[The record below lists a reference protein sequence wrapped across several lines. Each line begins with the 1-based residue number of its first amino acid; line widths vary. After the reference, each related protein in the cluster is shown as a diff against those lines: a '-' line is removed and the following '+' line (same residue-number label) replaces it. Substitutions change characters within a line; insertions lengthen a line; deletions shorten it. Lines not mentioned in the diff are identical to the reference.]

1 MKNLNQLGSQF
12 TRNTLA
18 IEGIKHPPFY
28 LSSAGYVVDG
38 RKNTKGGLFRIR
50 DSKQWRT
57 HGEKIVAMMNKY
69 AE

>member
-18 IEGIKHPPFY
+18 IEGIKPSPFY
-28 LSSAGYVVDG
+28 LSSAGYVVG

-50 DSKQWRT
+50 DSKQWRA
-57 HGEKIVAMMNKY
+57 HGERIVALMNKY